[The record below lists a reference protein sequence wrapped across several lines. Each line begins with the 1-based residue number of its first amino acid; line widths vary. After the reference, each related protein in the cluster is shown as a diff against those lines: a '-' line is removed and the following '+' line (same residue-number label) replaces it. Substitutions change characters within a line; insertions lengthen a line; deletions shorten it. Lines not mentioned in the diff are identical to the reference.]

1 MMDNFLNLN
10 QFLLVK
16 VSRCEQVYRQSAVEQ
31 HPLLFNFTEKTYRK
45 VGVKYSCLTPEH
57 CLRIGTLAHTAMRYD
72 DGLS

>member
-45 VGVKYSCLTPEH
+45 VGVKYSLSYTRALSAH
-57 CLRIGTLAHTAMRYD
+57 RHIGAYRYEI
-72 DGLS
+72 